1 MEIILSGVN
10 LSSQALTQD
19 QGKDSKSISEQEL
32 GNARNYGRKEAR
44 WILDH
49 GELYI
54 RDNLDIDDYS
64 DYTVEYRSGR
74 FGTETLP
81 YSKFDDF
88 GEAVE
93 YAELIVED
101 KVEVEELLQ

>member
-1 MEIILSGVN
+1 MEILLSGVN
-10 LSSQALTQD
+10 LSSQALTEGYD
-19 QGKDSKSISEQEL
+19 ETSKSISQEEL
-32 GNARNYGRKEAR
+32 GNAPAYGRKEAR

-54 RDNLDIDDYS
+54 RDNLDIVDRS
-64 DYTVEYRSGR
+64 DYTVEYRSER

-81 YSKFDDF
+81 YAEFDDF
-88 GEAVE
+88 GEARE